1 MKGRSFPVEA
11 RSEKRTLRTDPD
23 LAACLQ
29 AGRIRARS
37 LRPSVDG
44 QGTSH
49 EQSDTQGGQN
59 GAVDVKRLAPGACQE
74 VTVRTSFAPIRIA
87 IPDGAGYTV
96 NARTSF
102 GKVHTDVPVES
113 KGTLS
118 GEDLSGKIGNG
129 RCKMTLTNNNGNI
142 ELVKGK

>member
-1 MKGRSFPVEA
+1 VADVKGPASVRTSF
-11 RSEKRTLRTDPD
+11 
-23 LAACLQ
+23 
-29 AGRIRARS
+29 G
-37 LRPSVDG
+37 SVTIDG
-44 QGTSH
+44 VQGPI
-49 EQSDTQGGQN
+49 DVDGQN
-59 GAVDVKRLAPGACQE
+59 GAVEVKRLAPGACQE
-74 VTVRTSFAPIRIA
+74 VTVRTSFAPILIA